1 MSGECSAISLF
12 IEAPCLPAVS
22 LEKFYFLF
30 LPLSDPEVVRGHPW
44 ETYSQVPDLSAVW
57 PTEGT
62 ESFGIEHSHFSTAFS
77 CSFSLLWSS
86 GSLSTLCC
94 QLTKAV

>member
-44 ETYSQVPDLSAVW
+44 ETYSQVLDLSAV
-57 PTEGT
+57 
-62 ESFGIEHSHFSTAFS
+62 
-77 CSFSLLWSS
+77 
-86 GSLSTLCC
+86 
-94 QLTKAV
+94 